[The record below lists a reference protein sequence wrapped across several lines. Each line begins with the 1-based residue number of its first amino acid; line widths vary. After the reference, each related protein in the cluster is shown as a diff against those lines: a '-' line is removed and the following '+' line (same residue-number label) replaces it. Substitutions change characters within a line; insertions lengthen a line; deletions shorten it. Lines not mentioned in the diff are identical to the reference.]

1 MDSLVIGLIV
11 VIGTLAAFIIAV
23 SLPVGDNI
31 ECDLDC
37 KEHFES
43 QGMACQSD
51 SFNDYSCRRFSE
63 RNVHIVVPWGSATM
77 PNERNFIPSSITVS
91 LGINNTVIWTNVD
104 DVPHSIVSNDDL
116 FQSPMLRPNQ
126 TWGYVFDK
134 VGHYGYHGVPN
145 PWLKGEV
152 NVIPLD
158 PHYQEGQ
165 PITHMV
171 LPDLNVEYHL
181 VRESDRLG
189 YVHDILIIDNDS
201 IEVHLKDYPEV
212 NPNSKVFNGIMQVG
226 DKITGGCYTIG
237 EKSRIYYLTLE
248 QIVTQD
254 TPYAAF
260 REDWQTLEG
269 KQCNFEQFFTGVFD
283 LK

>member
-11 VIGTLAAFIIAV
+11 VVGTLAAFIIAV

-43 QGMACQSD
+43 QGMVCQSD
-51 SFNDYSCRRFSE
+51 SFNDYSCRQLSE
-63 RNVHIVVPWGSATM
+63 HGVDIVIPWGSATM

-91 LGINNTVIWTNVD
+91 LGITNTVRWTNVD
-104 DVPHSIVSNDDL
+104 DVPHIIVSDDGL
-116 FQSPMLRPNQ
+116 FQSPILRPNQ
-126 TWGYVFDK
+126 TWSYVFDK
-134 VGHYGYHGVPN
+134 VGHYGYHGEPN

-158 PHYQEGQ
+158 PHYHEGQ
-165 PITHMV
+165 AITHMV
-171 LPDLNVEYHL
+171 FPDLNVEYHL

-189 YVHDILIIDNDS
+189 YVSEISIIDNNK
-201 IEVHLKDYPEV
+201 IEAHLKDYLEV
-212 NPNSKVFNGIMQVG
+212 NPNSMVFNAKMQVG

-237 EKSRIYYLTLE
+237 EKSRVSYLTLE
-248 QIVTQD
+248 RIVTQD

-260 REDWQTLEG
+260 REERKTLEG

>member
-1 MDSLVIGLIV
+1 MDSLVIGFIV
-11 VIGTLAAFIIAV
+11 VIGTLAGFIIAL
-23 SLPVGDNI
+23 SLPIGDNI

-43 QGMACQSD
+43 QGMVCHLD
-51 SFNDYSCRRFSE
+51 SLNDYSCRQLSQDG
-63 RNVHIVVPWGSATM
+63 VDVVIPWGSATT

-91 LGINNTVIWTNVD
+91 LGINNTVRWTNID
-104 DVPHSIVSNDDL
+104 DFPHSIVSDDGL
-116 FQSPMLRPNQ
+116 FQSPMLKPNQ
-126 TWGYVFDK
+126 TWSYVFDK
-134 VGHYGYHGVPN
+134 VVHYGYHGVPN

-158 PHYQEGQ
+158 PHFHEGQ

-189 YVHDILIIDNDS
+189 YVSEISIIDDNK
-201 IEVHLKDYPEV
+201 IEVKLMDYPEV
-212 NPNSKVFNGIMQVG
+212 NPNSKVFNAKMQLG
-226 DKITGGCYTIG
+226 DKITGGCYRVG
-237 EKSRIYYLTLE
+237 EKSRLYYLTLE
-248 QIVTQD
+248 QIVTKD

-260 REDWQTLEG
+260 REDWKTLEG
-269 KQCNFEQFFTGVFD
+269 TQCNFEQFFTGVLD
-283 LK
+283 IK